1 MTPRDAHRSFRGV
14 RLRFPARLTVPR
26 HPSLT
31 SSLHLFPPLQ
41 PAVPETTLKRRKR
54 DEAWASKKAAAAAE
68 AEAKKAAN
76 KKEIFNRAEKYV
88 KEYRDQV
95 SARIPASRRSLGGF
109 FPRV

>member
-1 MTPRDAHRSFRGV
+1 MLTG
-14 RLRFPARLTVPR
+14 RFPARHTVPR

-31 SSLHLFPPLQ
+31 SSLHLFPPQQ

-95 SARIPASRRSLGGF
+95 SARIPASRGGRLAAFSLGSGSGQDS
-109 FPRV
+109 

>member
-1 MTPRDAHRSFRGV
+1 MT
-14 RLRFPARLTVPR
+14 FPARLTVPR

-95 SARIPASRRSLGGF
+95 SARIPASRGRLAAFSLGSGSSQDS
-109 FPRV
+109 